1 MANPK
6 LSEKDFP
13 SPFVTANLKAPGTCI
28 SIGICIFLYL
38 IAYFGVQFWL
48 RFKGK
53 TNKEFYECQKK
64 AWIFAI
70 NVIGIYCYNRVSV
83 ATAVIL
89 WFATIAQIAT
99 LAICAVDT
107 LRLKLFKFAMTAA
120 LGLTFIN
127 VIVHA
132 MTRAAT
138 SGNTSLALQDGA
150 IIPTN

>member
-6 LSEKDFP
+6 LSTFDYP
-13 SPFVTANLKAPGTCI
+13 SAFVTSNLKAPGTCI
-28 SIGICIFLYL
+28 SIGICMFLYL

-53 TNKEFYECQKK
+53 TNKEFFECQKK

-89 WFATIAQIAT
+89 WFATIAQIGT

-107 LRLKLFKFAMTAA
+107 LRLKLFKWAQLAS
-120 LGLTFIN
+120 LSLILIN
-127 VIVHA
+127 VIVHFL
-132 MTRAAT
+132 TRAAT
-138 SGNTSLALQDGA
+138 SGNTSLAIQGT
-150 IIPTN
+150 IIPSN